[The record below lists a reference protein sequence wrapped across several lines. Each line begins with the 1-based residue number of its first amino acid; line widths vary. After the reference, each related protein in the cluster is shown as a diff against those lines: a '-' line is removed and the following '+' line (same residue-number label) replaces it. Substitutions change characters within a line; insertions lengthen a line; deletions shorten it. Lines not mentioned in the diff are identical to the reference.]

1 VQNIDVMILAG
12 FCRNCLA
19 KWYTLGAREH
29 GLGIG
34 YDDANAIVYG
44 MPYAEWK
51 QKHQSP
57 ATPEQLAAFER
68 TKALHAPHPPLPSVP
83 TPPPNATHRSSPAP
97 PPPLA
102 AGPLSDVC
110 CTPLPPV
117 MPSIQTVETADEP
130 APPFP
135 VHLRVGILT
144 VSDRAA
150 AGQYADESGP
160 EVRRHV
166 EQHAVL
172 ANWTVD
178 FTRRA
183 VVPDEAPDIQA
194 TLTDWS
200 SPHSGPDGLKA
211 ALCNVILT
219 TGGTGFAP
227 RDVTPEATR
236 AVLEKLAPGLMTAV
250 LLETM
255 EHEPLAVLSRAVAG
269 VRHRTLIVNLPGRPR
284 AVAQTLKILLPF
296 LGHAVAQVDPPATDP
311 P

>member
-1 VQNIDVMILAG
+1 MRNGSRSTSPPQPRSSLQPLSG
-12 FCRNCLA
+12 RRPYTHRTPRSHLCRHLRL
-19 KWYTLGAREH
+19 TQPTVR
-29 GLGIG
+29 
-34 YDDANAIVYG
+34 
-44 MPYAEWK
+44 
-51 QKHQSP
+51 
-57 ATPEQLAAFER
+57 
-68 TKALHAPHPPLPSVP
+68 PPLLLLLLPQAHCP
-83 TPPPNATHRSSPAP
+83 TC
-97 PPPLA
+97 A
-102 AGPLSDVC
+102 AHHSAL
-110 CTPLPPV
+110 
-117 MPSIQTVETADEP
+117 DEP